1 MFFHFSELALEW
13 AAVREYP
20 RVAIAAAP
28 LKLLRTRAEPAPTVS
43 YGVRAGL
50 SLGLDAFGK

>member
-28 LKLLRTRAEPAPTVS
+28 LKLLRNRAEPAPTVS
-43 YGVRAGL
+43 YGGEQVFL
-50 SLGLDAFGK
+50 LD